1 MLGPKEIRAALPHRY
16 PFLLVDRVLELSADG
31 TRIVALKNVSANEP
45 FFQGH
50 FPDEPIMPGVLIIEA
65 LAQAGGMLVSQAMR
79 AENPADTRLGV
90 LAGVDGF
97 RFRRPV
103 RPGDALRLEVT
114 LAKMRGP
121 VGKLQGRATV
131 DGQLVAEGEITFAL
145 ANLSAGG

>member
-16 PFLLVDRVLELSADG
+16 PFLLVDRVLELSDDG

-65 LAQAGGMLVSQAMR
+65 LAQAGGVLVSRTQRVSNRM
-79 AENPADTRLGV
+79 GV

-103 RPGDALRLEVT
+103 RPGDTLRLEVT
-114 LAKMRGP
+114 LTKMRGP

-145 ANLSAGG
+145 ANLSAQQL